1 MRLYLLRGISHSVL
15 FYTSDSFC
23 GGGSARFS
31 VQLVFLYLY
40 CLPQIILSWN
50 VDFICVIV
58 LTKINVELFNE
69 YLGKKMYFE
78 IEIQA

>member
-23 GGGSARFS
+23 GGTSARFS
-31 VQLVFLYLY
+31 VQLLFLYLY
-40 CLPQIILSWN
+40 CLPQIILSWY

-58 LTKINVELFNE
+58 LTSITLEVFDASIISEMEF
-69 YLGKKMYFE
+69 G